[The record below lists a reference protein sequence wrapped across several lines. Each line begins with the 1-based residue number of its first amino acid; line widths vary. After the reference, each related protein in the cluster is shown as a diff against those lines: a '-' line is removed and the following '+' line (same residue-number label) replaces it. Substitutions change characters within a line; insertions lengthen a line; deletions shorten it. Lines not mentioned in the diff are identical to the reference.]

1 MKTLNT
7 LMALAMAAGVVTT
20 VEAQTA
26 SISAT
31 ARVLAP
37 ISVSAT
43 QDLRFGD
50 VIQGTNKVVAAS
62 DAASGQVEFSGSTGA
77 EVDMVLTLP
86 TNLDDGGGNLMP
98 IGTWTGI
105 RGVNATRGA
114 GPAFLPADGATIT
127 DNLGVAA
134 VDLYRFF
141 LGATVV
147 PAGGQTPGNYTGPI
161 TLQVTY
167 TGN

>member
-7 LMALAMAAGVVTT
+7 LMAVALAAGVVTT

-37 ISVSAT
+37 VAVGT
-43 QDLRFGD
+43 TEDLRFGD
-50 VIQGTNKVVAAS
+50 VIQGTNKIVAAS
-62 DAASGQVEFSGSTGA
+62 AIESGQFEFSGSTGA
-77 EVDMVLTLP
+77 EVDLVLTLP
-86 TNLDDGGGNLMP
+86 TDLDDGGGNLMP
-98 IGTWTGI
+98 INTWTGL

-114 GPAFLPADGATIT
+114 GAAFVPTDGATIT
-127 DNLGVAA
+127 DNLGPLAG
-134 VDLYRFF
+134 DFYRIFV
-141 LGATVV
+141 GATVV
-147 PAGGQTPGNYTGPI
+147 PGGAQTPGSYTAPVD
-161 TLQVTY
+161 LQVTY